1 MRLVTQNF
9 TWLTCKDCKARIA
22 LYAGR
27 EYDTDTFVCDCEV
40 TETKGDVINIL
51 KEYLSHPSVDGS
63 QKKNDLRDELKSLL
77 GIEVKEEAKRGRSR
91 KVTET
96 VQESV

>member
-9 TWLTCKDCKARIA
+9 TWLTCKDCKARIP

-27 EYDTDTFVCDCEV
+27 EYDIDTFVCNCEV
-40 TETKGDVINIL
+40 TETV
-51 KEYLSHPSVDGS
+51 
-63 QKKNDLRDELKSLL
+63 Q
-77 GIEVKEEAKRGRSR
+77 EVKEEAKRGRSR
-91 KVTET
+91 KITET